1 MKNPIQANLHSRHIA
16 PSGLA
21 VCIALLLAGCQAGY
35 TPPPA
40 REAPGQDAQG
50 QHQGLFE
57 RGPRA
62 AVVGE
67 HGTYN
72 IAWIT
77 VQDQVLLQKPVYE
90 VLVSYHPTNRGP
102 GGVKDHHWAEM
113 MQVAEAE
120 IARRCPP
127 PGAPQVLGS
136 SRDNDAR
143 QRAMGAEVRVTYACQ

>member
-1 MKNPIQANLHSRHIA
+1 MKTRFQAILRASYLTRFTITAFAAILLTACQTA
-16 PSGLA
+16 PA
-21 VCIALLLAGCQAGY
+21 PKPTT
-35 TPPPA
+35 TPV
-40 REAPGQDAQG
+40 QTSG

-62 AVVGE
+62 PIVGE

-102 GGVKDHHWAEM
+102 GGVKDRHWVEM

-127 PGAPQVLGS
+127 PATPQILS
-136 SRDNDAR
+136 SVRDHDAR
-143 QRAMGAEVRVTYACQ
+143 QRAMGAELRVNYTCP